1 MKLIKLTRMSLVVL
15 LLGNLLAPAV
25 AAETIISPRT
35 KAEHEADMKRLSE
48 LYGPKA
54 DPRLLEQVKAQQSG
68 QTAQAAESV
77 TAKPAMPTPQPP
89 VAKPASAPLQS
100 AKPAEKIRAELGASG
115 QDRFVFAGKVYSR
128 LELEPVLR
136 DLDQSYALD
145 HIALMS
151 NAEPIQLKHLI
162 ELSKLSEV
170 LKKPAMYQ
178 DGDQFKAVN

>member
-1 MKLIKLTRMSLVVL
+1 MKLIKLTRVSLLIL

-25 AAETIISPRT
+25 GAETIISPRT

-54 DPRLLEQVKAQQSG
+54 DPRLLEQVKAQQAG
-68 QTAQAAESV
+68 QTAQAAETLTSK
-77 TAKPAMPTPQPP
+77 TATPTAQPPAAKPSQ
-89 VAKPASAPLQS
+89 APS

-115 QDRFVFAGKVYSR
+115 QDRFIFAGKVYSR

-162 ELSKLSEV
+162 ELSKLSEA